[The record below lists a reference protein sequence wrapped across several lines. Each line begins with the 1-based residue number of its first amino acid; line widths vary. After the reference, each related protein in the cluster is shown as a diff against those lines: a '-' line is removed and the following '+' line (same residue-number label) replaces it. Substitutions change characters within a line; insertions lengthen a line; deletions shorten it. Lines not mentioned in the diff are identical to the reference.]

1 MSNTDLR
8 TRTDAREIIEPSG
21 EETEFV
27 FFSGK
32 GGVGKSTVSCAT
44 ATWLADNGYETLLV
58 TTDPAPN
65 LSDIFE
71 QEIGHEVTGIDDVD
85 GLSAIEIDP
94 DVAAE
99 EYRQETIEPMRAL
112 LDDEQIET
120 VEEQLNSPCIE
131 EIAAFDNFVDFMD
144 SPEYDVV
151 VFDTAPTGH
160 TIRLM
165 ELPSDWN
172 AELEK
177 GGSTC
182 IGPASSMEDRK
193 KEYERAIDTLQ
204 DGERTSFAFV
214 GKPEDSSIDEIER
227 SASDLGELGI
237 ESQLLIINGYLPEAV
252 CEDPFFEGK
261 REDEQAVIE
270 RATAEFEADA
280 MATYPLQPGEIAG
293 LDLLADVG
301 GVLYDGAEATVDV
314 EATAGSASAVDAENA
329 ADSAA
334 LDFESMTD
342 PDAVVEQLEPG
353 EETRYLFFT
362 GKGGVGKSTIA
373 STAATKLAEAGHETL
388 VVTTDPAAHLEDIF
402 GEPVGH
408 EPTSVGQANLDA
420 ARIDQE
426 KALEEY
432 RQQVLDHVTEM
443 YENKEDTQIDVDA
456 AIANVE
462 EELES
467 PCAEEM
473 AALEKFVSY
482 FEADGYDVVVF
493 DTAPT
498 GHTLRLLELPSDW
511 KGFMDLGS
519 LTKGAAPAKGDKY
532 DDVIETM
539 KDPDRSTFAFVMY
552 PEYTPMMEAYRAA
565 EDLNDQVGIETSLV
579 VANYLLPAEYGDNAF
594 FENRRAQQ
602 ATYLDAIRDRF
613 DAPLMLAP
621 LRREEPIGLDEL
633 SAFGDEIPGLADLAR
648 KRTPEVTSS

>member
-1 MSNTDLR
+1 MAT
-8 TRTDAREIIEPSG
+8 TQPTTDARGIVEPSG
-21 EETEFV
+21 EDTEFV

-44 ATWLADNGYETLLV
+44 ATWLADNDYDTLLV

-65 LSDIFE
+65 LSDIFG
-71 QEIGHEVTGIDDVD
+71 QEIGHEVTAIDDID
-85 GLSAIEIDP
+85 NLSAIEIDP
-94 DVAAE
+94 DTAAE
-99 EYRQETIEPMRAL
+99 EYRQETIEPMREL
-112 LDDEQIET
+112 LDDEQIQA
-120 VEEQLNSPCIE
+120 VEEQLNSPCVE

-182 IGPASSMEDRK
+182 IGPAASMEERK
-193 KEYERAIDTLQ
+193 QDYERAIDTLQ
-204 DGERTSFAFV
+204 DSEKTSFAFV
-214 GKPEDSSIDEIER
+214 GKPENSSVDEIQR

-237 ESQLLIINGYLPEAV
+237 ESQLLIINGYLPESV

-261 REDEQAVIE
+261 REDEQAVIK
-270 RATAEFEADA
+270 RAREEFDADA

-301 GVLYDGAEATVDV
+301 GVLYDGDEATVDV
-314 EATAGSASAVDAENA
+314 GSATNVDTEGSVDF
-329 ADSAA
+329 DS
-334 LDFESMTD
+334 LTD
-342 PDAVVEQLEPG
+342 PDAVTEKLQPVDG
-353 EETRYLFFT
+353 ETRYLFFT

-373 STAATKLAEAGHETL
+373 ATSATKLAEAGYETL

-408 EPTSVGQANLDA
+408 DPTSVSQANLDA

-426 KALEEY
+426 QALEEY
-432 RQQVLDHVTEM
+432 REQVLDHVTEM
-443 YENKEDTQIDVDA
+443 YAEKEDTEIDVDA

-473 AALEKFVSY
+473 AALEKFVGY
-482 FEADGYDVVVF
+482 FDEDGYDIVVF

-519 LTKGAAPAKGDKY
+519 LTKGAAPAKGDQY
-532 DDVIETM
+532 DTVIETM
-539 KDPDRSTFAFVMY
+539 QNPDKSSFAFVMY
-552 PEYTPMMEAYRAA
+552 PEYTPMMEAHRAA
-565 EDLNDQVGIETSLV
+565 EDLQDQVGIETAFV
-579 VANYLLPAEYGDNAF
+579 VANYLLPEEYGDNAF
-594 FENRRAQQ
+594 FANRRAQQ
-602 ATYLDAIRDRF
+602 QQYLGEIKDRF
-613 DAPLMLAP
+613 ETPLMCAP
-621 LRREEPIGLDEL
+621 LREDEPIGLAEL
-633 SAFGDEIPGLADLAR
+633 SAFGDAVTGLAELTDKQPA
-648 KRTPEVTSS
+648 EVPRQ

>member
-1 MSNTDLR
+1 MSMTLTD
-8 TRTDAREIIEPSG
+8 TRAIVEPTN

-44 ATWLADNGYETLLV
+44 ATWLANNNYETLLV

-65 LSDIFE
+65 LSDIFG
-71 QEIGHEVTGIDDVD
+71 QNIGHEVTAINDIEN
-85 GLSAIEIDP
+85 LSAIEIDP
-94 DVAAE
+94 DTAAE
-99 EYRQETIEPMRAL
+99 EYRQETIEPMRQL
-112 LDDEQIET
+112 LDDEQLET
-120 VEEQLNSPCIE
+120 VEEQLNSPCVE

-144 SPEYDVV
+144 SPEYDIV

-182 IGPASSMEDRK
+182 IGPAASMEERK
-193 KEYERAIDTLQ
+193 HEYERAIDTLQ
-204 DGERTSFAFV
+204 NNNRTSFGFV
-214 GKPEDSSIDEIER
+214 GKPEDSSIDEIKR
-227 SASDLGELGI
+227 SASDLGDLGI
-237 ESQLLIINGYLPEAV
+237 ESQLLIINGYLPESV

-261 REDEQAVIE
+261 YEDEQAVID
-270 RATAEFEADA
+270 RAQTEFDADA

-301 GVLYDGAEATVDV
+301 GVLYDGDEASVDVGTATDAEAETVGEFD
-314 EATAGSASAVDAENA
+314 SMVDAEA
-329 ADSAA
+329 VAD
-334 LDFESMTD
+334 
-342 PDAVVEQLEPG
+342 QLRPG
-353 EETRYLFFT
+353 DETQYLFFT

-373 STAATKLAEAGHETL
+373 STTATKLAEAGYETL
-388 VVTTDPAAHLEDIF
+388 VVTTDPAAHLQDIF
-402 GEPVGH
+402 GEQVTH
-408 EPTSVGQANLDA
+408 EPTSVSQANLDA
-420 ARIDQE
+420 ARIDQQ

-432 RQQVLDHVTEM
+432 RTQVLEHVTEM
-443 YENKEDTQIDVDA
+443 YENKEDTQIDVEA

-482 FEADGYDVVVF
+482 FDEDGYDVVIF

-519 LTKGAAPAKGDKY
+519 LTKGAAPAKGDQY
-532 DDVIETM
+532 DKVIDIM
-539 KDPDRSTFAFVMY
+539 KDPKRSSFAFVMY

-565 EDLNDQVGIETSLV
+565 ADLGDQVGIETSLV
-579 VANYLLPAEYGDNAF
+579 VANYLLPEEYGDNAF
-594 FENRRAQQ
+594 FKNRRAQQ
-602 ATYLDAIRDRF
+602 AKYLTEISDRF
-613 DAPLMLAP
+613 DVPMMLAP
-621 LRREEPIGLDEL
+621 LRQEEPVGLDEL
-633 SAFGDEIPGLADLAR
+633 RAFGEEITGVSDI
-648 KRTPEVTSS
+648 TEETEPEVTAS

>member
-1 MSNTDLR
+1 MAGAATP
-8 TRTDAREIIEPSG
+8 AREVVEPTG

-44 ATWLADNGYETLLV
+44 AAWLADNGYETLLV

-71 QEIGHEVTGIDDVD
+71 QEIGHEVTGIRNVEN
-85 GLSAIEIDP
+85 LSAIEIDP

-99 EYRQETIEPMRAL
+99 EYRRETLEPMREL
-112 LDDEQIET
+112 LDDEQLET
-120 VEEQLNSPCIE
+120 VEEQLNSPCVE

-182 IGPASSMEDRK
+182 IGPAASMGDK
-193 KEYERAIDTLQ
+193 KAAYERAIDTLQ
-204 DGERTSFAFV
+204 DGERTAFAFV

-227 SASDLGELGI
+227 SAADLRELGI
-237 ESQLLIINGYLPEAV
+237 EPQLLVVNGYLPESV
-252 CEDPFFEGK
+252 CDDPFFGGK
-261 REDEQAVIE
+261 REDERAVID
-270 RATAEFEADA
+270 RARSAFSDRAV
-280 MATYPLQPGEIAG
+280 ATYPLQPGEIAG
-293 LDLLADVG
+293 LDLLSDVS
-301 GVLYDGAEATVDV
+301 GVIYDGDEPAVDV
-314 EATAGSASAVDAENA
+314 DDGAAAPSADATPDVDSL
-329 ADSAA
+329 ADA
-334 LDFESMTD
+334 
-342 PDAVVEQLEPG
+342 DAVADQLRPADG
-353 EETRYLFFT
+353 TRYLFFT
-362 GKGGVGKSTIA
+362 GKGGVGKSTVA
-373 STAATKLAEAGHETL
+373 STTATALAEQGYETL

-408 EPTSVGQANLDA
+408 EPTSVGQPGLDA

-426 KALEEY
+426 RALEEY
-432 RQQVLDHVTEM
+432 REQVLDHVTEM
-443 YENKEDTQIDVDA
+443 YEDGDGDVDVDA
-456 AIANVE
+456 AVANVE

-482 FEADGYDVVVF
+482 FDEDGYDVVVF

-519 LTKGAAPAKGDKY
+519 LTRGAAPESADRY

-539 KDPDRSTFAFVMY
+539 QDPARSTFAFVMS

-565 EDLNDQVGIETSLV
+565 EDLRDQVGIETSLV
-579 VANYLLPAEYGDNAF
+579 VANYLLPEEYGDNAF
-594 FENRRAQQ
+594 FESRRAQQ
-602 ATYLDAIRDRF
+602 RRYIDEIADRF
-613 DAPLMLAP
+613 DAPMMLAP
-621 LRREEPIGLDEL
+621 LRGDEPVGLDDLRSFAEAIAGL
-633 SAFGDEIPGLADLAR
+633 ESLDEEA
-648 KRTPEVTSS
+648 PEVTAS

>member
-1 MSNTDLR
+1 MAT
-8 TRTDAREIIEPSG
+8 TQTTTDAREIVEPSG
-21 EETEFV
+21 SETEFV

-44 ATWLADNGYETLLV
+44 ATWLADNDYNTLLV

-65 LSDIFE
+65 LSDIFG
-71 QEIGHEVTGIDDVD
+71 QEIGHEVTGINGVD
-85 GLSAIEIDP
+85 NLSAIEIDP
-94 DVAAE
+94 DQAAE
-99 EYRQETIEPMRAL
+99 DYRQETIEPMRQL
-112 LDDEQIET
+112 LDDEQISA
-120 VEEQLNSPCIE
+120 VEEQLNSPCVE

-182 IGPASSMEDRK
+182 IGPAASMEDK
-193 KEYERAIDTLQ
+193 KKDYERAIDTLQ
-204 DGERTSFAFV
+204 DSEKTSFAFV
-214 GKPEDSSIDEIER
+214 GKPEDSSIDEINR

-237 ESQLLIINGYLPEAV
+237 ESQLLIINGYLPESV
-252 CEDPFFEGK
+252 CEDPFFNGK
-261 REDEQAVIE
+261 RDDEQAVIE
-270 RATAEFEADA
+270 RAEREFDADA

-301 GVLYDGAEATVDV
+301 GVLYDGDDATVDV
-314 EATAGSASAVDAENA
+314 
-329 ADSAA
+329 DSATNA
-334 LDFESMTD
+334 DTEASVDFDSLTD
-342 PDAVVEQLEPG
+342 PAAVTEKLQPVDG
-353 EETRYLFFT
+353 ETRYLFFT

-373 STAATKLAEAGHETL
+373 ATSAAKLAEAGYETL

-408 EPTSVGQANLDA
+408 EPTSVSQANLDA

-426 KALEEY
+426 QALEEY
-432 RQQVLDHVTEM
+432 REQVLTHVTEM
-443 YENKEDTQIDVDA
+443 YEDKEDTQIDVEA

-473 AALEKFVSY
+473 AALEKFVGY
-482 FEADGYDVVVF
+482 FEEDGYDIVVF

-519 LTKGAAPAKGDKY
+519 LTKGAAPAKGDQY
-532 DDVIETM
+532 DTVIETM
-539 KDPDRSTFAFVMY
+539 QNPDKSSFAFVMY

-565 EDLNDQVGIETSLV
+565 EDLKDQVGIETAFV
-579 VANYLLPAEYGDNAF
+579 VANYLLPEAYGDNAF
-594 FENRRAQQ
+594 FATRRAQQ
-602 ATYLDAIRDRF
+602 QQYLGEIKDRF
-613 DAPLMLAP
+613 KTPLMAAP
-621 LRREEPIGLDEL
+621 LRGDEPIGLNEL
-633 SAFGDEIPGLADLAR
+633 SAFGDAVTGLAELTDTQTTEA
-648 KRTPEVTSS
+648 PHQ

>member
-1 MSNTDLR
+1 MSNADTP
-8 TRTDAREIIEPSG
+8 ARDVIEPNSDD
-21 EETEFV
+21 TEFV

-44 ATWLADNGYETLLV
+44 ATWLADNDYETLLV

-71 QEIGHEVTGIDDVD
+71 QDIGHEVTAIDDID
-85 GLSAIEIDP
+85 NLSAIEIDP
-94 DVAAE
+94 DTAAE
-99 EYRQETIEPMRAL
+99 EYRQETIEPMREL
-112 LDDEQIET
+112 LDDEQIQA
-120 VEEQLNSPCIE
+120 VEEQLNSPCVE

-182 IGPASSMEDRK
+182 IGPAASMEDRK
-193 KEYERAIDTLQ
+193 KDYERAIDTLQ
-204 DGERTSFAFV
+204 DGEKTSFAFV
-214 GKPEDSSIDEIER
+214 GKPEQSSIDEIER
-227 SASDLGELGI
+227 SASDLAELGI
-237 ESQLLIINGYLPEAV
+237 ESQMVVVNGYLPETV

-261 REDEQAVIE
+261 RDDEQAVIDRVE
-270 RATAEFEADA
+270 EEFDAEA

-293 LDLLADVG
+293 LDLLSDVG
-301 GVLYDGAEATVDV
+301 GVIYDGKEATVDV
-314 EATAGSASAVDAENA
+314 GSAAEVDTDQEIDF
-329 ADSAA
+329 DS
-334 LDFESMTD
+334 LTD
-342 PDAVVEQLEPG
+342 PDAVAEQLRPG
-353 EETRYLFFT
+353 DDTRYLFFT

-373 STAATKLAEAGHETL
+373 ATSATKLAESGYETL

-408 EPTSVGQANLDA
+408 EPKSVSQENLDA

-432 RQQVLDHVTEM
+432 REQVLTHVREM
-443 YENKEDTQIDVDA
+443 YEDKEDTQIDVEA

-482 FEADGYDVVVF
+482 FEEDGYDVVVF

-519 LTKGAAPAKGDKY
+519 LTKGAAPAKGDQY
-532 DDVIETM
+532 DAVIETM
-539 KDPDRSTFAFVMY
+539 QNPEKSSFAFVMY

-565 EDLNDQVGIETSLV
+565 EDLNDQVGIETSFV
-579 VANYLLPAEYGDNAF
+579 VANYLLPEEYGDNAF
-594 FENRRAQQ
+594 FANRRAQQ
-602 ATYLDAIRDRF
+602 QQYLGEIKDRF
-613 DAPLMLAP
+613 DVPMMLAP
-621 LRREEPIGLDEL
+621 LRQDEPVGLAELQAFGEEITGLSDALDE
-633 SAFGDEIPGLADLAR
+633 R
-648 KRTPEVTSS
+648 KKPVTNS

>member
-1 MSNTDLR
+1 MAT
-8 TRTDAREIIEPSG
+8 TQTPAEEVVEPNS

-44 ATWLADNGYETLLV
+44 ATWLADNDYETLLV

-71 QEIGHEVTGIDDVD
+71 QDIGHEVTKIDDID
-85 GLSAIEIDP
+85 NLSAIEIDP
-94 DVAAE
+94 DTAAE
-99 EYRQETIEPMRAL
+99 EYRQETIEPMRQL
-112 LDDEQIET
+112 LDDDQIET
-120 VEEQLNSPCIE
+120 VEEQLNSPCVE
-131 EIAAFDNFVDFMD
+131 EIAAFDNFVEFMD

-182 IGPASSMEDRK
+182 IGPAASMEDK
-193 KEYERAIDTLQ
+193 KDQYERAIDTLQ
-204 DGERTSFAFV
+204 DEQRTTFAFV
-214 GKPEDSSIDEIER
+214 GKPEDSSLEEIER
-227 SASDLGELGI
+227 SASDLGDLGI
-237 ESQLLIINGYLPEAV
+237 ESQFLVINGYLPESV

-270 RATAEFEADA
+270 RAQTEFDTDA

-293 LDLLADVG
+293 LELLSDVG
-301 GVLYDGAEATVDV
+301 GVIYDGNEANVDV
-314 EATAGSASAVDAENA
+314 GAPTDVESERSVDIDALAGPESV
-329 ADSAA
+329 AD
-334 LDFESMTD
+334 
-342 PDAVVEQLEPG
+342 QLQPEDG
-353 EETRYLFFT
+353 TRYLFFT
-362 GKGGVGKSTIA
+362 GKGGVGKSTVA
-373 STAATKLAEAGHETL
+373 ATSATKLAEAGYETL

-402 GEPVGH
+402 GEAVGH
-408 EPTSVGQANLDA
+408 EPTSVSQPNLDA

-426 KALEEY
+426 KAIEEY
-432 RQQVLDHVTEM
+432 RAQVLDHVHEM
-443 YENKEDTQIDVDA
+443 YEGKEDTELDVEA

-482 FEADGYDVVVF
+482 FQKDGYDIVVF

-519 LTKGAAPAKGDKY
+519 LTKGAAPAKGDQY
-532 DDVIETM
+532 DEVIETM
-539 KDPDRSTFAFVMY
+539 QDPDRSSFAFVMY
-552 PEYTPMMEAYRAA
+552 PEFTPMMEAYRAA
-565 EDLNDQVGIETSLV
+565 EDLKDQVGIETAFV
-579 VANYLLPAEYGDNAF
+579 VANYLLPEEYGDNAF
-594 FENRRAQQ
+594 FANRRAQQ
-602 ATYLDAIRDRF
+602 EKYLGEIKDNF
-613 DAPLMLAP
+613 ETPMMLAP
-621 LRREEPIGLDEL
+621 LRRDEPVGLDEL
-633 SAFGDEIPGLADLAR
+633 RAFGDEITGLSELT
-648 KRTPEVTSS
+648 KKQEVRMS

>member
-1 MSNTDLR
+1 MSTTLTD
-8 TRTDAREIIEPSG
+8 TRAIVEPTNK
-21 EETEFV
+21 ETEFV

-44 ATWLADNGYETLLV
+44 ATWLANNNYETLLV

-65 LSDIFE
+65 LSDIFG
-71 QEIGHEVTGIDDVD
+71 QNIGHEVTAINDIEN
-85 GLSAIEIDP
+85 LSAIEIDP
-94 DVAAE
+94 DTAAE
-99 EYRQETIEPMRAL
+99 EYRQETIEPMRQL
-112 LDDEQIET
+112 LDDEQLET
-120 VEEQLNSPCIE
+120 VEEQLNSPCVE

-144 SPEYDVV
+144 SPEYDIV

-182 IGPASSMEDRK
+182 IGPAASMEERK
-193 KEYERAIDTLQ
+193 HEYERAIDTLQ
-204 DGERTSFAFV
+204 NNNRTSFGFV
-214 GKPEDSSIDEIER
+214 GKPEDSSIDEIKR
-227 SASDLGELGI
+227 SASDLGDLGI
-237 ESQLLIINGYLPEAV
+237 ESQLLIINGYLPESV

-261 REDEQAVIE
+261 YEDEQAVID
-270 RATAEFEADA
+270 RAQTEFDADA

-301 GVLYDGAEATVDV
+301 GVLYDDDEASVDVGTATDAEAETVGEFD
-314 EATAGSASAVDAENA
+314 SMVDAEA
-329 ADSAA
+329 VAD
-334 LDFESMTD
+334 
-342 PDAVVEQLEPG
+342 QLRPG
-353 EETRYLFFT
+353 DETQYLFFT

-373 STAATKLAEAGHETL
+373 STTATKLAEAGYETL
-388 VVTTDPAAHLEDIF
+388 VVTTDPAAHLQDIF
-402 GEPVGH
+402 GEQVTH
-408 EPTSVGQANLDA
+408 EPTSVSQANLDA
-420 ARIDQE
+420 ARIDQQ

-432 RQQVLDHVTEM
+432 RTQVLEHVTEM
-443 YENKEDTQIDVDA
+443 YENKEDTQIDVEA

-482 FEADGYDVVVF
+482 FDEDGYDVVIF

-519 LTKGAAPAKGDKY
+519 LTKGAAPAKGDQY
-532 DDVIETM
+532 DKVIDIM
-539 KDPDRSTFAFVMY
+539 KDPKRSSFAFVMY

-565 EDLNDQVGIETSLV
+565 ADLEDQVGIETSLV
-579 VANYLLPAEYGDNAF
+579 VANYLLPEEYGDNAF
-594 FENRRAQQ
+594 FKNRRTQQ
-602 ATYLDAIRDRF
+602 AKYLTEISDRF
-613 DAPLMLAP
+613 DVPMMLAP
-621 LRREEPIGLDEL
+621 LRQEEPVGLDEL
-633 SAFGDEIPGLADLAR
+633 RAFGEEITGVSDI
-648 KRTPEVTSS
+648 TEETEPEVTAS

>member
-1 MSNTDLR
+1 MATTQTL
-8 TRTDAREIIEPSG
+8 TDARDVVEPSG

-44 ATWLADNGYETLLV
+44 ATWLADNDYETLLV

-65 LSDIFE
+65 LSDIFG
-71 QEIGHEVTGIDDVD
+71 QAIGHEVTTIDDID
-85 GLSAIEIDP
+85 NLSAIEIDP
-94 DVAAE
+94 DEAAE
-99 EYRQETIEPMRAL
+99 EYRQETIEPMREL
-112 LDDEQIET
+112 LDDEQIQA
-120 VEEQLNSPCIE
+120 VEEQLNSPCVE

-144 SPEYDVV
+144 SPAYDVV

-182 IGPASSMEDRK
+182 IGPAASMEERK
-193 KEYERAIDTLQ
+193 EDYERAIETLQ
-204 DGERTSFAFV
+204 DSEQTSFAFV
-214 GKPEDSSIDEIER
+214 GKPEDSSVDEIQR

-237 ESQLLIINGYLPEAV
+237 ESQLLIINGYLPESV

-261 REDEQAVIE
+261 RADEQAVID
-270 RATAEFEADA
+270 RAREEFDADA

-301 GVLYDGAEATVDV
+301 GVLYDDDDATVDV
-314 EATAGSASAVDAENA
+314 GSATNVDTEGSVDAE
-329 ADSAA
+329 S
-334 LDFESMTD
+334 LTD
-342 PDAVVEQLEPG
+342 PDAVTEKLQPVDG
-353 EETRYLFFT
+353 ETRYLFFT

-373 STAATKLAEAGHETL
+373 ATSATKLAEAGYETL

-408 EPTSVGQANLDA
+408 DPTSVSQANLDA
-420 ARIDQE
+420 ARIDQ
-426 KALEEY
+426 KQALEEY
-432 RQQVLDHVTEM
+432 REQVLDHVTEM
-443 YENKEDTQIDVDA
+443 YEDKEDTEIDVDA

-473 AALEKFVSY
+473 AALEKFVAY
-482 FEADGYDVVVF
+482 FEEDGYDIVVF

-519 LTKGAAPAKGDKY
+519 LTKGAAPAKGDQY
-532 DDVIETM
+532 DTVIETM
-539 KDPDRSTFAFVMY
+539 QNPDKSSFAFVMS
-552 PEYTPMMEAYRAA
+552 PEYTPMMEAHRAA
-565 EDLNDQVGIETSLV
+565 EDLHDQVGIETAFV
-579 VANYLLPAEYGDNAF
+579 VTNYLLPEEFGDNAF
-594 FENRRAQQ
+594 FANRRAQQ
-602 ATYLDAIRDRF
+602 QQYLGEISDRF
-613 DAPLMLAP
+613 ETPLMCAP
-621 LRREEPIGLDEL
+621 LRGDEPIGIDEL
-633 SAFGDEIPGLADLAR
+633 SAFGEEITGLAELAD
-648 KRTPEVTSS
+648 KQSPEVPQ

>member
-1 MSNTDLR
+1 MAATQP
-8 TRTDAREIIEPSG
+8 TTDARDIVEPSS
-21 EETEFV
+21 EDTEFV

-44 ATWLADNGYETLLV
+44 ATWLADNDYNTLLV

-65 LSDIFE
+65 LSDIFG
-71 QEIGHEVTGIDDVD
+71 QQIGHEVTDIDGVD
-85 GLSAIEIDP
+85 NLSAIEIDP
-94 DVAAE
+94 DAAAE
-99 EYRQETIEPMRAL
+99 EYRQETIEPMREL
-112 LDDEQIET
+112 LDDEQIQA
-120 VEEQLNSPCIE
+120 VEEQLNSPCVE

-182 IGPASSMEDRK
+182 IGPAASMEDRK
-193 KEYERAIDTLQ
+193 KDYERAIDTLQ
-204 DGERTSFAFV
+204 NSEKTSFAFV
-214 GKPEDSSIDEIER
+214 GKPEDSSVDEIER

-237 ESQLLIINGYLPEAV
+237 ESQLLIINGYLPESV

-270 RATAEFEADA
+270 RVKSEFDADT

-301 GVLYDGAEATVDV
+301 GVLYDGNEATVDV
-314 EATAGSASAVDAENA
+314 GSATNVEKEESVEF
-329 ADSAA
+329 DS
-334 LDFESMTD
+334 LTD
-342 PDAVVEQLEPG
+342 PDTVAEQLEPVDG
-353 EETRYLFFT
+353 ETRYLFFT

-373 STAATKLAEAGHETL
+373 ATSATKLAEAGYETL

-402 GEPVGH
+402 GEPIGH
-408 EPTSVGQANLDA
+408 EPTSVSQENLDA

-432 RQQVLDHVTEM
+432 REQVLDHVTEM
-443 YENKEDTQIDVDA
+443 YENKEDTQIDVEA

-473 AALEKFVSY
+473 AALEKFVGY
-482 FEADGYDVVVF
+482 FDEDGYDIVVF

-519 LTKGAAPAKGDKY
+519 LTKGAAPAKGDQY
-532 DDVIETM
+532 DNVIETM
-539 KDPDRSTFAFVMY
+539 QNPDKSSFAFVMY
-552 PEYTPMMEAYRAA
+552 PEYTPMMEAHRAA
-565 EDLNDQVGIETSLV
+565 EDLKDQVGIETAFV
-579 VANYLLPAEYGDNAF
+579 VANYLLPEEYGDNAF
-594 FENRRAQQ
+594 FANRRAQQ
-602 ATYLDAIRDRF
+602 QQYLEEIKDRF
-613 DAPLMLAP
+613 ETPMMLSP
-621 LRREEPIGLDEL
+621 LRQDEPIGLDEL
-633 SAFGDEIPGLADLAR
+633 SAFGDEVTGLDALDEQV
-648 KRTPEVTSS
+648 TEVPQQ

>member
-1 MSNTDLR
+1 MSNAETP
-8 TRTDAREIIEPSG
+8 ARDVIEPSSDD
-21 EETEFV
+21 TEFV

-44 ATWLADNGYETLLV
+44 ATWLADNDYETLLV

-71 QEIGHEVTGIDDVD
+71 QEIGHEVTAIDDID
-85 GLSAIEIDP
+85 NLSAIEIDP
-94 DVAAE
+94 DQAAE
-99 EYRQETIEPMRAL
+99 EYRQETIEPMREL
-112 LDDEQIET
+112 LDDEQIEA
-120 VEEQLNSPCIE
+120 VEEQLNSPCVE

-182 IGPASSMEDRK
+182 IGPAASMEDRK
-193 KEYERAIDTLQ
+193 KDYERAIDTLQ
-204 DGERTSFAFV
+204 DSEKTSFAFV

-237 ESQLLIINGYLPEAV
+237 ESQLLIVNGYLPESV

-270 RATAEFEADA
+270 RAREEFDADA

-293 LDLLADVG
+293 LDLLSDVG
-301 GVLYDGAEATVDV
+301 GVIYDGEEATVEVGSATNVDTEESVDV
-314 EATAGSASAVDAENA
+314 ESLA
-329 ADSAA
+329 
-334 LDFESMTD
+334 D
-342 PDAVVEQLEPG
+342 PDAVAEKLQPVDG
-353 EETRYLFFT
+353 ETRYLFFT

-373 STAATKLAEAGHETL
+373 ATSATKLAEAGYETL

-408 EPTSVGQANLDA
+408 EPTSVGQDNLHA

-432 RQQVLDHVTEM
+432 REQVLDHVTEM
-443 YENKEDTQIDVDA
+443 YENKEDTEIDVDA

-473 AALEKFVSY
+473 AALEKFVGY
-482 FEADGYDVVVF
+482 FDEDGYDIVVF

-519 LTKGAAPAKGDKY
+519 LTKGAAPAKGDQY
-532 DDVIETM
+532 DEVIETM
-539 KDPDRSTFAFVMY
+539 QDPDRSSFAFVMY

-565 EDLNDQVGIETSLV
+565 EDLHDQVGIETAFV
-579 VANYLLPAEYGDNAF
+579 VANYLLPEEYGDNAF
-594 FENRRAQQ
+594 FANRRAQQ
-602 ATYLDAIRDRF
+602 QQYLTEIKDRF
-613 DAPLMLAP
+613 ETPMMLAP
-621 LRREEPIGLDEL
+621 LRQDEPIGLDEL
-633 SAFGDEIPGLADLAR
+633 QAFGE
-648 KRTPEVTSS
+648 EVTGLSEVLDEQKKPVTQS

>member
-1 MSNTDLR
+1 MAT
-8 TRTDAREIIEPSG
+8 TQTPAEEVVEPNS

-44 ATWLADNGYETLLV
+44 ATWLADNDYETLLV

-71 QEIGHEVTGIDDVD
+71 QDIGHEVTTIDDID
-85 GLSAIEIDP
+85 NLSAIEIDP
-94 DVAAE
+94 DTAAE
-99 EYRQETIEPMRAL
+99 EYRQETIEPMRQL

-120 VEEQLNSPCIE
+120 VEEQLNSPCVE

-182 IGPASSMEDRK
+182 IGPAASMEDK
-193 KEYERAIDTLQ
+193 KAQYERAIDTLQ
-204 DGERTSFAFV
+204 NEQRTTFAFV
-214 GKPEDSSIDEIER
+214 GKPEDSSLEEIER

-237 ESQLLIINGYLPEAV
+237 ESQFLVINGYLPESV

-270 RATAEFEADA
+270 RAQTEFDADA

-293 LDLLADVG
+293 LELLSDVG
-301 GVLYDGAEATVDV
+301 GVIYDGNEPTVDV
-314 EATAGSASAVDAENA
+314 GAATDVDSGHSVDIDTL
-329 ADSAA
+329 ADP
-334 LDFESMTD
+334 ESVAD
-342 PDAVVEQLEPG
+342 QLQPG
-353 EETRYLFFT
+353 DGTRYLFFT
-362 GKGGVGKSTIA
+362 GKGGVGKSSVAAT
-373 STAATKLAEAGHETL
+373 SATKLAEAGYETL

-402 GEPVGH
+402 GEAVGH
-408 EPTSVGQANLDA
+408 EPTSVSQPNLDA

-432 RQQVLDHVTEM
+432 RAQVLDHVHEM
-443 YENKEDTQIDVDA
+443 YEDKEDTELDVEA

-482 FEADGYDVVVF
+482 FQKDGYDIVVF

-519 LTKGAAPAKGDKY
+519 LTKGAAPAKGDQY
-532 DDVIETM
+532 DEVIETM
-539 KDPDRSTFAFVMY
+539 QDPDRSSFAFVMY
-552 PEYTPMMEAYRAA
+552 PEFTPMMEAYRAA
-565 EDLNDQVGIETSLV
+565 EDLKDQVGIETALV
-579 VANYLLPAEYGDNAF
+579 VANYLLPEEYGDNAF
-594 FENRRAQQ
+594 FANRRAQQ
-602 ATYLDAIRDRF
+602 EKYLGEIKDNF
-613 DAPLMLAP
+613 ETPMMLAP
-621 LRREEPIGLDEL
+621 LRRDEPVGLDEL
-633 SAFGDEIPGLADLAR
+633 RAFGDEITGLSELT
-648 KRTPEVTSS
+648 KKQEVRMS

>member
-1 MSNTDLR
+1 MAT
-8 TRTDAREIIEPSG
+8 TQTPAEEVVEPNS

-44 ATWLADNGYETLLV
+44 ATWLADNDYETLLV

-71 QEIGHEVTGIDDVD
+71 QDIGHEVTTIDDID
-85 GLSAIEIDP
+85 NLSAIEIDP
-94 DVAAE
+94 DTAAE
-99 EYRQETIEPMRAL
+99 EYRQETIEPMRQL

-120 VEEQLNSPCIE
+120 VEEQLNSPCVE

-182 IGPASSMEDRK
+182 IGPAASMEDK
-193 KEYERAIDTLQ
+193 KAQYERAIDTLQ
-204 DGERTSFAFV
+204 NEQRTTFAFV
-214 GKPEDSSIDEIER
+214 GKPEDSSLEEIER

-237 ESQLLIINGYLPEAV
+237 ESQFLVINGYLPESV

-270 RATAEFEADA
+270 RAQTEFDADA

-293 LDLLADVG
+293 LELLSDVG
-301 GVLYDGAEATVDV
+301 GVIYDGNEPTVDV
-314 EATAGSASAVDAENA
+314 GAATDVDSGHSVDIDTL
-329 ADSAA
+329 ADP
-334 LDFESMTD
+334 ESVAD
-342 PDAVVEQLEPG
+342 QLQPG
-353 EETRYLFFT
+353 DGTRYLFFT
-362 GKGGVGKSTIA
+362 GKGGVGKSSVAAT
-373 STAATKLAEAGHETL
+373 SATKLAEAGYETL

-402 GEPVGH
+402 GEAVGH
-408 EPTSVGQANLDA
+408 EPTSVSQPNLDA

-432 RQQVLDHVTEM
+432 RAQVLDHVHEM
-443 YENKEDTQIDVDA
+443 YEDKEDTELDVEA

-482 FEADGYDVVVF
+482 FQKDGYDIVVF

-519 LTKGAAPAKGDKY
+519 LTKGAAPAKGDQY
-532 DDVIETM
+532 DEVIETM
-539 KDPDRSTFAFVMY
+539 QDPDRSSFAFVMY
-552 PEYTPMMEAYRAA
+552 PEFTPMMEAYRAA
-565 EDLNDQVGIETSLV
+565 EDLKDQVGIETAFV
-579 VANYLLPAEYGDNAF
+579 VANYLLPEEYGDNAF
-594 FENRRAQQ
+594 FANRRAQQ
-602 ATYLDAIRDRF
+602 EKYLGEIKDNF
-613 DAPLMLAP
+613 ETPMMLAP
-621 LRREEPIGLDEL
+621 LRRDEPVGLDEL
-633 SAFGDEIPGLADLAR
+633 RAFGDEITGLSELT
-648 KRTPEVTSS
+648 KKQEVRMS

>member
-1 MSNTDLR
+1 MAT
-8 TRTDAREIIEPSG
+8 TQPATDAREIVEPSS
-21 EETEFV
+21 EDTEFV

-44 ATWLADNGYETLLV
+44 ATWLADNDYNTLLV

-65 LSDIFE
+65 LSDIFG
-71 QEIGHEVTGIDDVD
+71 QEIGHEVTDIDGIDN
-85 GLSAIEIDP
+85 LSAIEIDP
-94 DVAAE
+94 DAAAD
-99 EYRQETIEPMRAL
+99 EYRQETIEPMREL
-112 LDDEQIET
+112 LDDEQIKA
-120 VEEQLNSPCIE
+120 VEEQLNSPCVE

-182 IGPASSMEDRK
+182 IGPAASMEERK
-193 KEYERAIDTLQ
+193 KDYERAIDTLQ
-204 DGERTSFAFV
+204 DSEKTSFAFV
-214 GKPEDSSIDEIER
+214 GKPEDSSVDEIQR

-237 ESQLLIINGYLPEAV
+237 ESQLLIINGYLPESV
-252 CEDPFFEGK
+252 CEDPFFDGK

-270 RATAEFEADA
+270 RAASEFDVDA
-280 MATYPLQPGEIAG
+280 METYPLQPGEIAG

-301 GVLYDGAEATVDV
+301 GVLYDGDEATVDV
-314 EATAGSASAVDAENA
+314 GSATNVAKAESVDI
-329 ADSAA
+329 
-334 LDFESMTD
+334 ESLVD
-342 PDAVVEQLEPG
+342 PDAVAEKLQPVDG
-353 EETRYLFFT
+353 ETRYLFFT

-373 STAATKLAEAGHETL
+373 ATSATKLAEAGYETL

-402 GEPVGH
+402 GEPVGYD
-408 EPTSVGQANLDA
+408 PTSVSQANLDA

-426 KALEEY
+426 QALEEY
-432 RQQVLDHVTEM
+432 REQVLNHVTEM
-443 YENKEDTQIDVDA
+443 YESKEDTQIDVDA

-473 AALEKFVSY
+473 AALEKFVAY
-482 FEADGYDVVVF
+482 FDEDGYDIVVF

-519 LTKGAAPAKGDKY
+519 LTKGAAPAKGDQY
-532 DDVIETM
+532 DNVIETM
-539 KDPDRSTFAFVMY
+539 QNPDKSSFAFVMY
-552 PEYTPMMEAYRAA
+552 PEYTPMMEAHRAA
-565 EDLNDQVGIETSLV
+565 EDLKDQVGIETAFV
-579 VANYLLPAEYGDNAF
+579 VANYLLPEEYGNNAF
-594 FENRRAQQ
+594 FANRRAQQ
-602 ATYLDAIRDRF
+602 QQYLGEIKDRF
-613 DAPLMLAP
+613 ETPMMLAP
-621 LRREEPIGLDEL
+621 LRQDEPIGLDEL
-633 SAFGDEIPGLADLAR
+633 SAFGDQVTGLDALNEQV
-648 KRTPEVTSS
+648 TEVPQQ

>member
-1 MSNTDLR
+1 M
-8 TRTDAREIIEPSG
+8 RE
-21 EETEFV
+21 
-27 FFSGK
+27 
-32 GGVGKSTVSCAT
+32 
-44 ATWLADNGYETLLV
+44 LL
-58 TTDPAPN
+58 
-65 LSDIFE
+65 
-71 QEIGHEVTGIDDVD
+71 G
-85 GLSAIEIDP
+85 
-94 DVAAE
+94 
-99 EYRQETIEPMRAL
+99 
-112 LDDEQIET
+112 DDEIET
-120 VEEQLNSPCIE
+120 VEEQLNSPCVE

-144 SPEYDVV
+144 SPEYDAV

-182 IGPASSMEDRK
+182 IGPAASMEDRK
-193 KEYERAIDTLQ
+193 REYERAIDTLQ
-204 DGERTSFAFV
+204 DDERTSFAFV
-214 GKPEDSSIDEIER
+214 GKPEDSSIDEVER
-227 SASDLGELGI
+227 SAGDLAELGI
-237 ESQLLIINGYLPEAV
+237 ESQLLILNGYLPESV

-270 RATAEFEADA
+270 RAREEFDADA
-280 MATYPLQPGEIAG
+280 TGTYPLQPGEITG
-293 LDLLADVG
+293 LDLLSDVA

-314 EATAGSASAVDAENA
+314 GSATDIETDQSVDVEAL
-329 ADSAA
+329 ADPASVA
-334 LDFESMTD
+334 DRVTPSD
-342 PDAVVEQLEPG
+342 D
-353 EETRYLFFT
+353 ETRYLFFT

-373 STAATKLAEAGHETL
+373 AASATKLAEAGYETL

-408 EPTSVGQANLDA
+408 DPTSVSQANLDA

-432 RQQVLDHVTEM
+432 RTQVLDHVTEM
-443 YENKEDTQIDVDA
+443 YEDKEDTEIDVEA

-482 FEADGYDVVVF
+482 FQQDGYDVVVF

-519 LTKGAAPAKGDKY
+519 LTKGAAPAKGDQY
-532 DDVIETM
+532 DEVIETM
-539 KDPDRSTFAFVMY
+539 QDPERSSFAFVMY

-565 EDLNDQVGIETSLV
+565 EDLNDQVGIETAFV
-579 VANYLLPAEYGDNAF
+579 VANYLLPEEYGDNAF
-594 FENRRAQQ
+594 FANRRAQQ
-602 ATYLDAIRDRF
+602 EKYLGEIKDRF
-613 DAPLMLAP
+613 ETPLMCAP
-621 LRREEPIGLDEL
+621 LRRDEPIGLEEL
-633 SAFGDEIPGLADLAR
+633 SAFGDEITGLSEIS
-648 KRTPEVTSS
+648 KEEVTIQ

>member
-1 MSNTDLR
+1 MTA
-8 TRTDAREIIEPSG
+8 TQTPAKEVVEPNS
-21 EETEFV
+21 EDTEFV

-44 ATWLADNGYETLLV
+44 ATWLADNDYDTLLV

-65 LSDIFE
+65 LSDIFN
-71 QEIGHEVTGIDDVD
+71 QDIGHEVTAIDDVPN
-85 GLSAIEIDP
+85 LSAIEIDP

-112 LDDEQIET
+112 LGDEEIQT
-120 VEEQLNSPCIE
+120 VEEQLNSPCVE

-182 IGPASSMEDRK
+182 IGPAASMDDK
-193 KEYERAIDTLQ
+193 KADYERAIDTLS
-204 DGERTSFAFV
+204 DESRTSFAFV
-214 GKPEDSSIDEIER
+214 GKPESSSIDEIER
-227 SASDLGELGI
+227 SASDLAELGI
-237 ESQLLIINGYLPEAV
+237 SSQLLVVNGYLPESV

-261 REDEQAVIE
+261 RADEQAVID
-270 RATAEFEADA
+270 RVQSTFDQQAL
-280 MATYPLQPGEIAG
+280 ATYPLQPGEIAG
-293 LDLLADVG
+293 LELLSDVG
-301 GVLYDGAEATVDV
+301 GVLYDGEEATVDV
-314 EATAGSASAVDAENA
+314 DAATRRATNEDTVDF
-329 ADSAA
+329 DS
-334 LDFESMTD
+334 FTD
-342 PDAVVEQLEPG
+342 GDAVAEELVPV

-373 STAATKLAEAGHETL
+373 STTAVSLAEAGYETL
-388 VVTTDPAAHLEDIF
+388 VVTTDPAAHLADIF
-402 GEPVGH
+402 EQPVGH

-426 KALEEY
+426 RALEEY
-432 RQQVLDHVTEM
+432 RTQVLDHVREM
-443 YENKEDTQIDVDA
+443 YAEKDDTQIDVEA
-456 AIANVE
+456 AVANVE

-482 FEADGYDVVVF
+482 FEEDGYDIVVF

-519 LTKGAAPAKGDKY
+519 LTKGAAPANGGKY
-532 DDVIETM
+532 DEVIETM
-539 KDPDRSTFAFVMY
+539 QDPSRSSFAFVMY
-552 PEYTPMMEAYRAA
+552 PEFTPMMEAYRAA
-565 EDLNDQVGIETSLV
+565 MDLQDQVGIETSLV
-579 VANYLLPAEYGDNAF
+579 VANYLLPEDYGDNAF

-602 ATYLDAIRDRF
+602 AEYLEEISERF
-613 DAPLMLAP
+613 DVPMMLAP
-621 LRREEPIGLDEL
+621 LRQEEPVGLDDLCEFGADVTGLDGVGEDDREE
-633 SAFGDEIPGLADLAR
+633 
-648 KRTPEVTSS
+648 VTVS

>member
-1 MSNTDLR
+1 MAT
-8 TRTDAREIIEPSG
+8 TQTTTDARDIVEPSS
-21 EETEFV
+21 EDTEFV

-44 ATWLADNGYETLLV
+44 ATWLANNDYNTLLV

-65 LSDIFE
+65 LSDIFG
-71 QEIGHEVTGIDDVD
+71 QEIGHDVTEIEDIDN
-85 GLSAIEIDP
+85 LSAIEIDP
-94 DVAAE
+94 DQAAE
-99 EYRQETIEPMRAL
+99 DYRQETIEPMREL
-112 LDDEQIET
+112 LDDEQISA
-120 VEEQLNSPCIE
+120 VEEQLNSPCVE
-131 EIAAFDNFVDFMD
+131 EIAAFDNFVDFME

-182 IGPASSMEDRK
+182 IGPAASMEERK
-193 KEYERAIDTLQ
+193 KDYERAIDTLQ
-204 DGERTSFAFV
+204 DSQKTSFAFV
-214 GKPEDSSIDEIER
+214 GKPEDSSVDEIQR
-227 SASDLGELGI
+227 SASDLCELGI
-237 ESQLLIINGYLPEAV
+237 ESQLLIINGYLPDSV
-252 CEDPFFEGK
+252 CEDPFFNGK

-270 RATAEFEADA
+270 RAKSEFDADA

-301 GVLYDGAEATVDV
+301 GVLYDGDDATVDV
-314 EATAGSASAVDAENA
+314 GSTTNVDTDESVDF
-329 ADSAA
+329 DS
-334 LDFESMTD
+334 LTN
-342 PDAVVEQLEPG
+342 PDAVSEKLQPVDG
-353 EETRYLFFT
+353 ETRYLFFT

-373 STAATKLAEAGHETL
+373 ATSATKLAEAGYETL

-408 EPTSVGQANLDA
+408 EPTSVSQANLDA

-426 KALEEY
+426 KALDEY

-443 YENKEDTQIDVDA
+443 YEDKEDTQIDVDA

-473 AALEKFVSY
+473 AALEKFVAY
-482 FEADGYDVVVF
+482 FEEDGYDIVVF

-519 LTKGAAPAKGDKY
+519 LTKGAAPAKGDQY
-532 DDVIETM
+532 DNVIETM
-539 KDPDRSTFAFVMY
+539 QNPNKSSFAFVMY
-552 PEYTPMMEAYRAA
+552 PEYTPMMEAHRAA
-565 EDLNDQVGIETSLV
+565 EDLQDQVGIETAFV
-579 VANYLLPAEYGDNAF
+579 VANYLLPEEYGDNAF
-594 FENRRAQQ
+594 FANRRAQQ
-602 ATYLDAIRDRF
+602 QQYLSEIKDRF
-613 DAPLMLAP
+613 ETPMMLAP
-621 LRREEPIGLDEL
+621 LRQDEPIGLDEL
-633 SAFGDEIPGLADLAR
+633 SAFGDAVTGLDDLNEQV
-648 KRTPEVTSS
+648 TEVPQQ

>member
-1 MSNTDLR
+1 MNT
-8 TRTDAREIIEPSG
+8 TPTDARAVVEPTS

-44 ATWLADNGYETLLV
+44 ATWLADNDYETLLV

-65 LSDIFE
+65 LSDIFG
-71 QEIGHEVTGIDDVD
+71 QEIGHEVTAIDDIEN
-85 GLSAIEIDP
+85 LSAIEIDP
-94 DVAAE
+94 DTAAE
-99 EYRQETIEPMRAL
+99 EYRQETIEPMRQL
-112 LDDEQIET
+112 LDDEQLET
-120 VEEQLNSPCIE
+120 VEEQLNSPCVE

-144 SPEYDVV
+144 SPEYDIV

-182 IGPASSMEDRK
+182 IGPAASMEERK
-193 KEYERAIDTLQ
+193 QDYERAIDTLQ
-204 DGERTSFAFV
+204 DDEKTSFAFV
-214 GKPEDSSIDEIER
+214 GKPEDSSVDEIER

-237 ESQLLIINGYLPEAV
+237 ESQLLIINGYLPESV

-270 RATAEFEADA
+270 RARTEFGADA

-301 GVLYDGAEATVDV
+301 GVLYDGDEATVDV
-314 EATAGSASAVDAENA
+314 GTATDVDAETTV
-329 ADSAA
+329 
-334 LDFESMTD
+334 DFESMADTE
-342 PDAVVEQLEPG
+342 AVAEQLQPG
-353 EETRYLFFT
+353 DETRYLFFT

-402 GEPVGH
+402 GERVGH

-432 RQQVLDHVTEM
+432 RTQVLDHVTEM
-443 YENKEDTQIDVDA
+443 YEDKEDTQIDVDA

-482 FEADGYDVVVF
+482 FDEDGYDTVVF

-519 LTKGAAPAKGDKY
+519 LTKGAAPAKGDQY
-532 DDVIETM
+532 DEVIETM
-539 KDPDRSTFAFVMY
+539 KDPDQSTFAFVMY

-565 EDLNDQVGIETSLV
+565 ADLKDQVGIETSLV
-579 VANYLLPAEYGDNAF
+579 VANYLLPEKYGDNAF

-602 ATYLDAIRDRF
+602 AEYLGEISDRF
-613 DAPLMLAP
+613 DVPMMLAP
-621 LRREEPIGLDEL
+621 LRQDEPVGLDAL
-633 SAFGDEIPGLADLAR
+633 RAFGEEITGLDDIT
-648 KRTPEVTSS
+648 KDTEPEVTAS

>member
-1 MSNTDLR
+1 MAPTQP
-8 TRTDAREIIEPSG
+8 TTDAREIVEPSG
-21 EETEFV
+21 SETEFV

-44 ATWLADNGYETLLV
+44 ATWLADNDYNTLLV

-65 LSDIFE
+65 LSDIFG
-71 QEIGHEVTGIDDVD
+71 QQIGHEVTDIDGVD
-85 GLSAIEIDP
+85 NLSAIEIDP
-94 DVAAE
+94 DQAAE
-99 EYRQETIEPMRAL
+99 DYRQETIEPMREL
-112 LDDEQIET
+112 LDDEQISA
-120 VEEQLNSPCIE
+120 VEEQLNSPCVE
-131 EIAAFDNFVDFMD
+131 EIAAFDNFVDFME

-182 IGPASSMEDRK
+182 IGPAASMEDK
-193 KEYERAIDTLQ
+193 KADYERAIDTLQ
-204 DGERTSFAFV
+204 DSEKTSFAFV
-214 GKPEDSSIDEIER
+214 GKPEDSSIDEINR

-237 ESQLLIINGYLPEAV
+237 ESQLLIINGYLPESV
-252 CEDPFFEGK
+252 CEDPFFNGK
-261 REDEQAVIE
+261 RDDEQAVIE
-270 RATAEFEADA
+270 RAEREFDADA

-301 GVLYDGAEATVDV
+301 GVLYDSEEATVDV
-314 EATAGSASAVDAENA
+314 GSATNVDTEESVDF
-329 ADSAA
+329 DS
-334 LDFESMTD
+334 LTD
-342 PDAVVEQLEPG
+342 PEAVAEKLQPVDG
-353 EETRYLFFT
+353 ETRYLFFT

-373 STAATKLAEAGHETL
+373 ATSATKLAEAGYETL

-408 EPTSVGQANLDA
+408 EPTSVSQANLDA
-420 ARIDQE
+420 ARINQE

-432 RQQVLDHVTEM
+432 REQVLDHVTEM
-443 YENKEDTQIDVDA
+443 YEDRDTEIDVEA

-473 AALEKFVSY
+473 AALEKFVGY
-482 FEADGYDVVVF
+482 FEEDGYDIVVF

-519 LTKGAAPAKGDKY
+519 LTKGAAPAKGDQY
-532 DDVIETM
+532 DNVIETM
-539 KDPDRSTFAFVMY
+539 QNPDKSSFAFVMY
-552 PEYTPMMEAYRAA
+552 PEYTPMMEAHRAA
-565 EDLNDQVGIETSLV
+565 EDLNDQVGIETAFV
-579 VANYLLPAEYGDNAF
+579 VANYLLPEEYGDNIF
-594 FENRRAQQ
+594 FANRRAQQ
-602 ATYLDAIRDRF
+602 QQYLGEIKDRF
-613 DAPLMLAP
+613 ETPMMLAP
-621 LRREEPIGLDEL
+621 LRQDEPIGLNEL
-633 SAFGDEIPGLADLAR
+633 SAFGDVVTGLDTLNEQV
-648 KRTPEVTSS
+648 TEVPQQ

>member
-1 MSNTDLR
+1 MSQTHQQTSAR
-8 TRTDAREIIEPSG
+8 DAIEPSG

-65 LSDIFE
+65 LSDIFG
-71 QEIGHEVTGIDDVD
+71 QEIGHEITGIDDVAN
-85 GLSAIEIDP
+85 LSAIEIDP

-99 EYRQETIEPMRAL
+99 EYRQETIEPMRQL
-112 LDDEQIET
+112 LDDEELQT
-120 VEEQLNSPCIE
+120 VEEQLDSPCVD
-131 EIAAFDNFVDFMD
+131 EIAAFDNFVDFME
-144 SPEYDVV
+144 SPAYDVV

-165 ELPSDWN
+165 ELPTDWN

-182 IGPASSMEDRK
+182 IGPAASMENRK
-193 KEYERAIDTLQ
+193 QEYERAIDTLQ
-204 DGERTSFAFV
+204 DGERTTFGFV
-214 GKPEDSSIDEIER
+214 GKPEDSSIDEIKR
-227 SASDLGELGI
+227 SAADLGELGI
-237 ESQLLIINGYLPEAV
+237 DSELLILNGYLPESV
-252 CEDPFFEGK
+252 CDDPFFEGK
-261 REDEQAVIE
+261 REDEQAVID
-270 RATAEFEADA
+270 RASTEFDADA
-280 MATYPLQPGEIAG
+280 TATYPLQPGEIAG
-293 LDLLADVG
+293 LELLDDVG
-301 GVLYDGAEATVDV
+301 GVLYDGEEATV
-314 EATAGSASAVDAENA
+314 A
-329 ADSAA
+329 ADATGAA
-334 LDFESMTD
+334 VVDRDKGDASGGAGFDATD
-342 PDAVVEQLEPG
+342 TDAVVEQLTPG
-353 EETRYLFFT
+353 DETQYLFFT

-373 STAATKLAEAGHETL
+373 ATAATKLAEAGHETL

-408 EPTSVGQANLDA
+408 EPTSVSQAHLDA
-420 ARIDQE
+420 ARIDQA
-426 KALEEY
+426 KALTEY
-432 RQQVLDHVTEM
+432 REQVLDHVTEM
-443 YENKEDTQIDVDA
+443 YEEKDDTAVDVET

-482 FEADGYDVVVF
+482 FDEDGYEAVVF

-519 LTKGAAPAKGDKY
+519 LTKGAAPAKGDQY
-532 DDVIETM
+532 DEVIETM
-539 KDPDRSTFAFVMY
+539 KGPQSTFAFVMS

-565 EDLNDQVGIETSLV
+565 ADLEAQVGIETSLV
-579 VANYLLPAEYGDNAF
+579 VANYLLPEEYGNNDF
-594 FENRRAQQ
+594 FASRRAQQ
-602 ATYLDAIRDRF
+602 ATYLDEIRDRF
-613 DAPLMLAP
+613 DAPVSLAP
-621 LRREEPIGLDEL
+621 LRRDEPIGLDEL
-633 SAFGDEIPGLADLAR
+633 RAFGDEITGLAALGEAN
-648 KRTPEVTSS
+648 EVTVS

>member
-1 MSNTDLR
+1 MTA
-8 TRTDAREIIEPSG
+8 TRTPAKEIVEPTS
-21 EETEFV
+21 EDTEFV

-44 ATWLADNGYETLLV
+44 ATWLADNDYETLLV
-58 TTDPAPN
+58 TTDPTPN

-71 QEIGHEVTGIDDVD
+71 QEIGHEVTEIDDID
-85 GLSAIEIDP
+85 NLSAIEIDP
-94 DVAAE
+94 DTAAE
-99 EYRQETIEPMRAL
+99 EYRQETIEPMRKL
-112 LDDEQIET
+112 LDDDQIET
-120 VEEQLNSPCIE
+120 VEEQLNSPCVE

-182 IGPASSMEDRK
+182 IGPAASMEDK
-193 KEYERAIDTLQ
+193 KAQYERAIDTLQ
-204 DGERTSFAFV
+204 YEERTTFAFV
-214 GKPEDSSIDEIER
+214 GKPEDSSLEEIER

-237 ESQLLIINGYLPEAV
+237 ESQFLVINGYLPESV

-261 REDEQAVIE
+261 REDEQVVIE
-270 RATAEFEADA
+270 RAQTEFDADA

-293 LDLLADVG
+293 LELLSDVG
-301 GVLYDGAEATVDV
+301 GVIYDGNEATVDV
-314 EATAGSASAVDAENA
+314 GAATDVDSDQSVDINA
-329 ADSAA
+329 LADP
-334 LDFESMTD
+334 ESV
-342 PDAVVEQLEPG
+342 AEQLQPDDG
-353 EETRYLFFT
+353 TRYLFFT
-362 GKGGVGKSTIA
+362 GKGGVGKSTVA
-373 STAATKLAEAGHETL
+373 ATSATKLAEAGYETL

-402 GEPVGH
+402 GETVGH
-408 EPTSVGQANLDA
+408 EPTSVSQPNLDA

-432 RQQVLDHVTEM
+432 RAQVLDHVREM
-443 YENKEDTQIDVDA
+443 YEDKEDTELDVEG

-482 FEADGYDVVVF
+482 FQKDGYDIVVF

-519 LTKGAAPAKGDKY
+519 LTKGAAPAKGDQY
-532 DDVIETM
+532 DEVIETM
-539 KDPDRSTFAFVMY
+539 QDPAKSSFAFVMY
-552 PEYTPMMEAYRAA
+552 PEFTPMMEAHRAA
-565 EDLNDQVGIETSLV
+565 KDLEDQVGIETAFV
-579 VANYLLPAEYGDNAF
+579 VANYLLPEEYGGNAF
-594 FENRRAQQ
+594 FANRRAQQ
-602 ATYLDAIRDRF
+602 EKYLGQIKDRF
-613 DAPLMLAP
+613 ETPMMLAP
-621 LRREEPIGLDEL
+621 LRRDEPVGLDEL
-633 SAFGDEIPGLADLAR
+633 RAFGDEIAGLSELTKKQEA
-648 KRTPEVTSS
+648 KMS

>member
-1 MSNTDLR
+1 MS
-8 TRTDAREIIEPSG
+8 TDATPRELVEPGSDDA
-21 EETEFV
+21 EFV

-44 ATWLADNGYETLLV
+44 ATWLADNDYETLLV

-65 LSDIFE
+65 LSDIFS
-71 QEIGHEVTGIDDVD
+71 QQIGHEVTEIEGIEN
-85 GLSAIEIDP
+85 LSAIEIDP
-94 DVAAE
+94 DTAAK
-99 EYRQETIEPMRAL
+99 EYRQETIEPMRQL
-112 LDDEQIET
+112 LDDEEIET
-120 VEEQLNSPCIE
+120 VEEQLNSPCVD

-182 IGPASSMEDRK
+182 IGPAASMEDK
-193 KEYERAIDTLQ
+193 KVQYERAIDTLQ
-204 DGERTSFAFV
+204 DTERTTFAFV
-214 GKPEDSSIDEIER
+214 GKPEDSSLDEIER
-227 SASDLGELGI
+227 SAADLGDLGI
-237 ESQLLIINGYLPEAV
+237 ESQLLIINGYLPESV

-261 REDEQAVIE
+261 REDERAAIE
-270 RATAEFEADA
+270 RAEAEFNADA

-293 LDLLADVG
+293 LDLLSDVA
-301 GVLYDGAEATVDV
+301 GVIYDSEVPTVDV
-314 EATAGSASAVDAENA
+314 GSATDVETDQSLDIDALADPESIADRVTPVD
-329 ADSAA
+329 
-334 LDFESMTD
+334 
-342 PDAVVEQLEPG
+342 
-353 EETRYLFFT
+353 ETRYLFFT

-373 STAATKLAEAGHETL
+373 AASATKLAEAGYETL
-388 VVTTDPAAHLEDIF
+388 VVTTDPAAHLKDIF

-408 EPTSVGQANLDA
+408 EPTSVSQANLDA

-432 RQQVLDHVTEM
+432 REQVLDHVTEM
-443 YENKEDTQIDVDA
+443 YDDKEDTEIDVEA
-456 AIANVE
+456 ALANVE

-482 FEADGYDVVVF
+482 FDEDGYDVVVF

-519 LTKGAAPAKGDKY
+519 LTKGAAPAKGDQY
-532 DDVIETM
+532 DEVIETM
-539 KDPDRSTFAFVMY
+539 QDPERSSFAFVMY

-565 EDLNDQVGIETSLV
+565 KDLEDQVGIETAFV
-579 VANYLLPAEYGDNAF
+579 VANYLLPEEYGDNAF
-594 FENRRAQQ
+594 FANRRAQQ
-602 ATYLDAIRDRF
+602 EKYLCEIKDRF
-613 DAPLMLAP
+613 ETPMMLAP
-621 LRREEPIGLDEL
+621 LRQDEPIGLEELRAFGEEITGL
-633 SAFGDEIPGLADLAR
+633 SAVPE
-648 KRTPEVTSS
+648 KQTEVTLS

>member
-1 MSNTDLR
+1 MAATQP
-8 TRTDAREIIEPSG
+8 TTDARDIVEPSS
-21 EETEFV
+21 EDTEFV

-44 ATWLADNGYETLLV
+44 ATWLADNDYNTLLV

-65 LSDIFE
+65 LSDIFG
-71 QEIGHEVTGIDDVD
+71 QQIGHQVTDIDGVD
-85 GLSAIEIDP
+85 NLSAIEIDP
-94 DVAAE
+94 DTAAE
-99 EYRQETIEPMRAL
+99 EYRQETIEPMREL
-112 LDDEQIET
+112 LDDEQIAA
-120 VEEQLNSPCIE
+120 VEEQLNSPCVE

-182 IGPASSMEDRK
+182 IGPAASMEDRK
-193 KEYERAIDTLQ
+193 QEYERAIDTLQ
-204 DGERTSFAFV
+204 DSEQTSFAFV
-214 GKPEDSSIDEIER
+214 GKPEDSSVDEIQR
-227 SASDLGELGI
+227 SASDLAELGI
-237 ESQLLIINGYLPEAV
+237 ESQLLIINGYLPESV
-252 CEDPFFEGK
+252 CEDPFFNGK
-261 REDEQAVIE
+261 REDEQEVIE
-270 RATAEFEADA
+270 RAKSEFDADA

-301 GVLYDGAEATVDV
+301 GVLYDGDEATVDV
-314 EATAGSASAVDAENA
+314 GSATNVDTE
-329 ADSAA
+329 DSI
-334 LDFESMTD
+334 DFDSLTD
-342 PDAVVEQLEPG
+342 PDAVAKNLEPVDG
-353 EETRYLFFT
+353 ETRYLFFT

-373 STAATKLAEAGHETL
+373 ATSATKLAEAGYETL

-408 EPTSVGQANLDA
+408 EPTSVSQANLDA

-426 KALEEY
+426 QALEEY
-432 RQQVLDHVTEM
+432 REQVLDHVTEM

-482 FEADGYDVVVF
+482 FEEDGYDIVVF

-519 LTKGAAPAKGDKY
+519 LTKGAAPAKGDQY
-532 DDVIETM
+532 DTVIETM
-539 KDPDRSTFAFVMY
+539 QNPDKSSFAFVMY
-552 PEYTPMMEAYRAA
+552 PEYTPMMEAHRAA
-565 EDLNDQVGIETSLV
+565 EDLNDQVGIETAFV
-579 VANYLLPAEYGDNAF
+579 VANYLLPEEYGDNAF
-594 FENRRAQQ
+594 FANRRAQQ
-602 ATYLDAIRDRF
+602 QQYLDEIKDRF
-613 DAPLMLAP
+613 ETPLMAAP
-621 LRREEPIGLDEL
+621 LREDEPIGLDEL
-633 SAFGDEIPGLADLAR
+633 SAFGDTVTGLDALDEQV
-648 KRTPEVTSS
+648 TEVPQQ

>member
-1 MSNTDLR
+1 MAET
-8 TRTDAREIIEPSG
+8 TTAAREIVEPNS
-21 EETEFV
+21 EDTEFV

-44 ATWLADNGYETLLV
+44 ATWLADNDYETLLV

-65 LSDIFE
+65 LSDIFG
-71 QEIGHEVTGIDDVD
+71 QEIGHEVTTIDDIEN
-85 GLSAIEIDP
+85 LSAIEIDP
-94 DVAAE
+94 DQAAE
-99 EYRQETIEPMRAL
+99 EYRQETIEPMREL
-112 LDDEQIET
+112 LDDEQVT
-120 VEEQLNSPCIE
+120 AVEEQLNSPCVE
-131 EIAAFDNFVDFMD
+131 EIAAFDNFVDFME

-182 IGPASSMEDRK
+182 IGPAASMEDK
-193 KEYERAIDTLQ
+193 KKDYERAIDTLQ
-204 DGERTSFAFV
+204 DGEKTSFAFV
-214 GKPEDSSIDEIER
+214 GKPEDSSLDEIQR

-237 ESQLLIINGYLPEAV
+237 ESQLLIINGYLPESV

-270 RATAEFEADA
+270 RASTEFDADA
-280 MATYPLQPGEIAG
+280 TANYPLQPGEIAG

-301 GVLYDGAEATVDV
+301 GVLYDGNEATVDV
-314 EATAGSASAVDAENA
+314 GSATSIDTEASVDF
-329 ADSAA
+329 DA
-334 LDFESMTD
+334 LTD
-342 PDAVVEQLEPG
+342 PDAVAENLEPVDG
-353 EETRYLFFT
+353 ETRYLFFT

-373 STAATKLAEAGHETL
+373 ATSATKLAEAGYETL

-408 EPTSVGQANLDA
+408 EPTSVSQANLDA

-432 RQQVLDHVTEM
+432 REQVLDHVTEM
-443 YENKEDTQIDVDA
+443 YADKDDTQIDVDA

-473 AALEKFVSY
+473 AALEKFVGY
-482 FEADGYDVVVF
+482 FEEDGYDIVVF

-519 LTKGAAPAKGDKY
+519 LTKGAAPAKGGKY
-532 DDVIETM
+532 DMVIETM
-539 KDPDRSTFAFVMY
+539 QNPEKSSFAFVMY
-552 PEYTPMMEAYRAA
+552 PEYTPMMEAHRAA
-565 EDLNDQVGIETSLV
+565 EDLKDQVGIETAFV
-579 VANYLLPAEYGDNAF
+579 VANYLLPEEYGDNAF
-594 FENRRAQQ
+594 FANRRAQQ
-602 ATYLDAIRDRF
+602 QQYLGEIKDRF
-613 DAPLMLAP
+613 ETPMMLAP
-621 LRREEPIGLDEL
+621 LRQDEPIGLDEL
-633 SAFGDEIPGLADLAR
+633 SAFGEEITGLSEIA
-648 KRTPEVTSS
+648 KREEVTIQ

>member
-1 MSNTDLR
+1 MAT
-8 TRTDAREIIEPSG
+8 TQPATDAREIVEPSS
-21 EETEFV
+21 EDTEFV

-44 ATWLADNGYETLLV
+44 ATWLADNDYNTLLV

-65 LSDIFE
+65 LSDIFG
-71 QEIGHEVTGIDDVD
+71 QEIGHEVTDIDGIDN
-85 GLSAIEIDP
+85 LSAIEIDP
-94 DVAAE
+94 DAAAD
-99 EYRQETIEPMRAL
+99 EYRQETIEPMREL
-112 LDDEQIET
+112 LDDEQIKA
-120 VEEQLNSPCIE
+120 VEEQLNSPCVE

-182 IGPASSMEDRK
+182 IGPAASMEERK
-193 KEYERAIDTLQ
+193 KDYERAIDTLQ
-204 DGERTSFAFV
+204 DSEKTSFAFV
-214 GKPEDSSIDEIER
+214 GKPEDSSVDEIQR

-237 ESQLLIINGYLPEAV
+237 ESQLLIINGYLPESV
-252 CEDPFFEGK
+252 CEDPFFDGK

-270 RATAEFEADA
+270 RAASEFDVDA
-280 MATYPLQPGEIAG
+280 METYPLQPGEIAG

-301 GVLYDGAEATVDV
+301 GVLYDGDEATVDV
-314 EATAGSASAVDAENA
+314 GSATNVAKAESVDI
-329 ADSAA
+329 
-334 LDFESMTD
+334 ESLVD
-342 PDAVVEQLEPG
+342 PDAVAEKLQPVDG
-353 EETRYLFFT
+353 ETRYLFFT

-373 STAATKLAEAGHETL
+373 ATSATKLAEAGYETL

-402 GEPVGH
+402 GEPVGYD
-408 EPTSVGQANLDA
+408 PTSVSQANLDA

-426 KALEEY
+426 QALEEY
-432 RQQVLDHVTEM
+432 REQVLNHVTEM
-443 YENKEDTQIDVDA
+443 YESKEDTQIDVDA

-473 AALEKFVSY
+473 AALEKFVAY
-482 FEADGYDVVVF
+482 FDKDGYDIVVF

-519 LTKGAAPAKGDKY
+519 LTKGAAPAKGDQY
-532 DDVIETM
+532 DNVIETM
-539 KDPDRSTFAFVMY
+539 QNPDKSSFAFVMY
-552 PEYTPMMEAYRAA
+552 PEYTPMMEAHRAA
-565 EDLNDQVGIETSLV
+565 EDLKDQVGIETAFV
-579 VANYLLPAEYGDNAF
+579 VANYLLPEEYGNNAF
-594 FENRRAQQ
+594 FANRRAQQ
-602 ATYLDAIRDRF
+602 QQYLGEIKDRF
-613 DAPLMLAP
+613 ETPMMLAP
-621 LRREEPIGLDEL
+621 LRQDEPIGLDEL
-633 SAFGDEIPGLADLAR
+633 SAFGDQVTGLDALNEQV
-648 KRTPEVTSS
+648 TEVPQQ

>member
-1 MSNTDLR
+1 MAT
-8 TRTDAREIIEPSG
+8 TQPTTDAREIIEPSG
-21 EETEFV
+21 DETEFV

-44 ATWLADNGYETLLV
+44 ATWLADNDYETLLV

-65 LSDIFE
+65 LSDIFG
-71 QEIGHEVTGIDDVD
+71 QAISHEVTEIDNIEN
-85 GLSAIEIDP
+85 LSAIEIDP
-94 DVAAE
+94 DQAAE
-99 EYRQETIEPMRAL
+99 DYRQETIEPMREL
-112 LDDEQIET
+112 LDDEQISA
-120 VEEQLNSPCIE
+120 VEEQLNSPCVE
-131 EIAAFDNFVDFMD
+131 EIAAFDNFVDFMQ

-182 IGPASSMEDRK
+182 IGPAASMEDK
-193 KEYERAIDTLQ
+193 KKDYERAIDTLQ
-204 DGERTSFAFV
+204 DGEKTSFAFV
-214 GKPEDSSIDEIER
+214 GKPEDSSIDEINR

-237 ESQLLIINGYLPEAV
+237 ESQLLIINGYLPESV

-261 REDEQAVIE
+261 RDDEQAVIE
-270 RATAEFEADA
+270 RAESEFDADA

-301 GVLYDGAEATVDV
+301 GVLYDGDEATVDV
-314 EATAGSASAVDAENA
+314 GSATNVNTDESVDV
-329 ADSAA
+329 
-334 LDFESMTD
+334 ESLAD
-342 PDAVVEQLEPG
+342 PDAIAENLQPVDG
-353 EETRYLFFT
+353 ETRYLFFT

-373 STAATKLAEAGHETL
+373 ATSAAKLAESGYDTL

-420 ARIDQE
+420 ARIDQQ

-432 RQQVLDHVTEM
+432 REQVLDHVTEM
-443 YENKEDTQIDVDA
+443 YENKEDTQIDVEA

-473 AALEKFVSY
+473 AALEKFVGY
-482 FEADGYDVVVF
+482 FEEDGYDIVVF

-519 LTKGAAPAKGDKY
+519 LTKGAAPAKGGKY
-532 DDVIETM
+532 DMVIETM
-539 KDPDRSTFAFVMY
+539 QNPDKSSFAFVMY
-552 PEYTPMMEAYRAA
+552 PEYTPMMEAHRAA
-565 EDLNDQVGIETSLV
+565 EDLKDQVDIETAFV
-579 VANYLLPAEYGDNAF
+579 VANYLLPEEYGDNAF
-594 FENRRAQQ
+594 FANRRAQQ
-602 ATYLDAIRDRF
+602 QQYLGEIKDRF
-613 DAPLMLAP
+613 ETPLMAAP
-621 LRREEPIGLDEL
+621 LRADEPIGLDEL
-633 SAFGDEIPGLADLAR
+633 SAFGDAVTGLAELTT
-648 KRTPEVTSS
+648 KQTQEVPQQ

>member
-1 MSNTDLR
+1 MAR
-8 TRTDAREIIEPSG
+8 TAQQPEASETTAREVVEPSG
-21 EETEFV
+21 DDTEFV

-44 ATWLADNGYETLLV
+44 ATWLADNDYETLLV

-65 LSDIFE
+65 LSDIFG
-71 QEIGHEVTGIDDVD
+71 QSIGHEVTAIDGVEN
-85 GLSAIEIDP
+85 LSAIEIDP
-94 DVAAE
+94 DTAAE
-99 EYRQETIEPMRAL
+99 EYRQETIEPMREL
-112 LDDEQIET
+112 LGEEEIRT
-120 VEEQLNSPCIE
+120 VEEQLNSPCVE

-144 SPEYDVV
+144 SPEYDAV

-182 IGPASSMEDRK
+182 IGPAASMEDK
-193 KEYERAIDTLQ
+193 KAQYERAIDTLQ

-227 SASDLGELGI
+227 SASDLADLGI
-237 ESQLLIINGYLPEAV
+237 DSQLLILNGYLPESV

-261 REDEQAVIE
+261 RADEQAVIE
-270 RATAEFEADA
+270 RAREEFDADA
-280 MATYPLQPGEIAG
+280 TATYPLQPGEIAG

-301 GVLYDGAEATVDV
+301 GVLYDGADATVDV
-314 EATAGSASAVDAENA
+314 GTA
-329 ADSAA
+329 ADEDGAGAA
-334 LDFESMTD
+334 SDDGTDFEAVTD
-342 PDAVVEQLEPG
+342 PDAVVDQLTPG
-353 EETRYLFFT
+353 EETEYLFFT

-408 EPTSVGQANLDA
+408 EPTSVSQANLDA

-426 KALEEY
+426 EALAEY
-432 RQQVLDHVTEM
+432 REQVLDHVTEM
-443 YENKEDTQIDVDA
+443 YEDKEDTQIDVDA

-482 FEADGYDVVVF
+482 FDEDGYDVVVF

-532 DDVIETM
+532 DEVIETM
-539 KDPDRSTFAFVMY
+539 KDPERSTFAFVMY

-565 EDLNDQVGIETSLV
+565 EDLRDQVGIETSLV
-579 VANYLLPAEYGDNAF
+579 VANYLLPEEHGDNAF
-594 FENRRAQQ
+594 FANRRAQQ
-602 ATYLDAIRDRF
+602 ATYLEEIRDRF
-613 DAPLMLAP
+613 DAPLMSAP
-621 LRREEPIGLDEL
+621 LRREEPIGLAALRD
-633 SAFGDEIPGLADLAR
+633 FGEEIPGLAAIPETDA
-648 KRTPEVTSS
+648 PEVTPS

>member
-1 MSNTDLR
+1 MAT
-8 TRTDAREIIEPSG
+8 TQPTTDAREIIEPSG
-21 EETEFV
+21 DETEFV

-44 ATWLADNGYETLLV
+44 ATWLADNDYETLLV

-65 LSDIFE
+65 LSDIFG
-71 QEIGHEVTGIDDVD
+71 QAISHEVTEIDNIEN
-85 GLSAIEIDP
+85 LSAIEIDP
-94 DVAAE
+94 DQAAE
-99 EYRQETIEPMRAL
+99 DYRQETIEPMREL
-112 LDDEQIET
+112 LDDEQISA
-120 VEEQLNSPCIE
+120 VEEQLNSPCVE
-131 EIAAFDNFVDFMD
+131 EIAAFDNFVDFME

-182 IGPASSMEDRK
+182 IGPAASMEERK
-193 KEYERAIDTLQ
+193 KDYERAIDTLQ
-204 DGERTSFAFV
+204 DGEKTSFAFV
-214 GKPEDSSIDEIER
+214 GKPEDSSIDEINR

-237 ESQLLIINGYLPEAV
+237 ESQLLIINGYLPESV

-261 REDEQAVIE
+261 RDDEQAVIK
-270 RATAEFEADA
+270 RAASEFDADA

-301 GVLYDGAEATVDV
+301 GVLYDGDEATVDV
-314 EATAGSASAVDAENA
+314 GSATNVNTDESVEAESLA
-329 ADSAA
+329 
-334 LDFESMTD
+334 D
-342 PDAVVEQLEPG
+342 PDAIAENLQPVDG
-353 EETRYLFFT
+353 ETRYLFFT

-373 STAATKLAEAGHETL
+373 ATSATKLAESGYDTL

-420 ARIDQE
+420 ARIDQQ

-432 RQQVLDHVTEM
+432 REQVLDHVTEM
-443 YENKEDTQIDVDA
+443 YENKEDTQIDVEA

-473 AALEKFVSY
+473 AALEKFVGY
-482 FEADGYDVVVF
+482 FEEDGYDIVVF

-519 LTKGAAPAKGDKY
+519 LTKGAAPAKGGKY
-532 DDVIETM
+532 DMVIETM
-539 KDPDRSTFAFVMY
+539 QNPDKSSFAFVMY
-552 PEYTPMMEAYRAA
+552 PEYTPMMEAHRAA
-565 EDLNDQVGIETSLV
+565 EDLKDQVDIETAFV
-579 VANYLLPAEYGDNAF
+579 VANYLLPEEYGDNAF
-594 FENRRAQQ
+594 FANRRAQQ
-602 ATYLDAIRDRF
+602 QQYLGEIKDRF
-613 DAPLMLAP
+613 ETPLMAAP
-621 LRREEPIGLDEL
+621 LRADEPIGLDEL
-633 SAFGDEIPGLADLAR
+633 SAFGDAVTGLAELTT
-648 KRTPEVTSS
+648 KQTQEVPQQ

>member
-1 MSNTDLR
+1 MAATQP
-8 TRTDAREIIEPSG
+8 TTDARDIVEPSS
-21 EETEFV
+21 EDTEFV

-44 ATWLADNGYETLLV
+44 ATWLADNDYNTLLV

-65 LSDIFE
+65 LSDIFG
-71 QEIGHEVTGIDDVD
+71 QQIGHEVTDIDGVD
-85 GLSAIEIDP
+85 NLSAIEIDP
-94 DVAAE
+94 DAAAE
-99 EYRQETIEPMRAL
+99 EYRQETIEPMREL
-112 LDDEQIET
+112 LDDEQIQA
-120 VEEQLNSPCIE
+120 VEEQLNSPCVE

-182 IGPASSMEDRK
+182 IGPAASMEDRK
-193 KEYERAIDTLQ
+193 KDYERAIDTLQ
-204 DGERTSFAFV
+204 NSEKTSFAFV
-214 GKPEDSSIDEIER
+214 GKPEDSSVDEIER

-237 ESQLLIINGYLPEAV
+237 ESQLLIINGYLPESV

-270 RATAEFEADA
+270 RAQSEFDADA

-301 GVLYDGAEATVDV
+301 GVLYDGDEASVDV
-314 EATAGSASAVDAENA
+314 GSATNVEKEESVDF
-329 ADSAA
+329 DSLA
-334 LDFESMTD
+334 D
-342 PDAVVEQLEPG
+342 PDAVAEKLQPVDG
-353 EETRYLFFT
+353 ETRYLFFT

-373 STAATKLAEAGHETL
+373 ATSATKLAEAGYETL

-402 GEPVGH
+402 GEPIGH
-408 EPTSVGQANLDA
+408 EPTSVSQENLDA

-432 RQQVLDHVTEM
+432 REQVLDHVTEM
-443 YENKEDTQIDVDA
+443 YENKEDTQIDVEA

-473 AALEKFVSY
+473 AALEKFVGY
-482 FEADGYDVVVF
+482 FDEDGYDIVVF

-519 LTKGAAPAKGDKY
+519 LTKGAAPAKGDQY
-532 DDVIETM
+532 DNVIETM
-539 KDPDRSTFAFVMY
+539 QNPDKSSFAFVMY
-552 PEYTPMMEAYRAA
+552 PEYTPMMEAHRAA
-565 EDLNDQVGIETSLV
+565 EDLKDQVGIETAFV
-579 VANYLLPAEYGDNAF
+579 VANYLLPEEYGDNAF
-594 FENRRAQQ
+594 FANRRAQQ
-602 ATYLDAIRDRF
+602 QQYLEEIKDRF
-613 DAPLMLAP
+613 ETPMMLSP
-621 LRREEPIGLDEL
+621 LRQDEPIGLDEL
-633 SAFGDEIPGLADLAR
+633 SAFGDEVTGLDALDEQV
-648 KRTPEVTSS
+648 TEVPQQ

>member
-1 MSNTDLR
+1 MAT
-8 TRTDAREIIEPSG
+8 TQPTTDAREIVEPSS
-21 EETEFV
+21 EDTEFV

-44 ATWLADNGYETLLV
+44 ATWLADNDYNTLLV

-65 LSDIFE
+65 LSDIFG
-71 QEIGHEVTGIDDVD
+71 QQIGHEVTDIDGVD
-85 GLSAIEIDP
+85 NLSAIEIDP
-94 DVAAE
+94 DAAAE
-99 EYRQETIEPMRAL
+99 EYRQETIEPMREL
-112 LDDEQIET
+112 LDDEQIQA
-120 VEEQLNSPCIE
+120 VEEQLNSPCVE

-182 IGPASSMEDRK
+182 IGPAASMEDRK
-193 KEYERAIDTLQ
+193 KDYERAIDTLQ
-204 DGERTSFAFV
+204 NSEKTSFAFV
-214 GKPEDSSIDEIER
+214 GKPEDSSVDEIER

-237 ESQLLIINGYLPEAV
+237 ESQLLIINGYLPESV

-270 RATAEFEADA
+270 RVKSEFDADT

-301 GVLYDGAEATVDV
+301 GVLYDGNEATVDV
-314 EATAGSASAVDAENA
+314 GSATNVEKEESVEF
-329 ADSAA
+329 DS
-334 LDFESMTD
+334 LTD
-342 PDAVVEQLEPG
+342 PDTVAEQLEPVDG
-353 EETRYLFFT
+353 ETRYLFFT

-373 STAATKLAEAGHETL
+373 ATSATKLAEAGYETL

-402 GEPVGH
+402 GEPIGH
-408 EPTSVGQANLDA
+408 EPTSVSQENLDA

-432 RQQVLDHVTEM
+432 REQVLDHVTEM
-443 YENKEDTQIDVDA
+443 YENKEDTQIDVEA

-473 AALEKFVSY
+473 AALEKFVGY
-482 FEADGYDVVVF
+482 FDEDGYDIVVF

-519 LTKGAAPAKGDKY
+519 LTKGAAPAKGDQY
-532 DDVIETM
+532 DNVIETM
-539 KDPDRSTFAFVMY
+539 QNPDKSSFAFVMY
-552 PEYTPMMEAYRAA
+552 PEYTPMMEAHRAA
-565 EDLNDQVGIETSLV
+565 EDLKDQVGIETAFV
-579 VANYLLPAEYGDNAF
+579 VANYLLPEEYGDNAF
-594 FENRRAQQ
+594 FANRRAQQ
-602 ATYLDAIRDRF
+602 QQYLEEIKDRF
-613 DAPLMLAP
+613 ETPMMLSP
-621 LRREEPIGLDEL
+621 LRQDEPIGLDEL
-633 SAFGDEIPGLADLAR
+633 SAFGDEVTGLDALDEQV
-648 KRTPEVTSS
+648 TEVPQQ

>member
-1 MSNTDLR
+1 MNT
-8 TRTDAREIIEPSG
+8 TPTDARAVVEPTS

-44 ATWLADNGYETLLV
+44 ATWLADNDYETLLV

-65 LSDIFE
+65 LSDIFG
-71 QEIGHEVTGIDDVD
+71 QEIGHEVTAIDDIEN
-85 GLSAIEIDP
+85 LSAIEIDP
-94 DVAAE
+94 DTAAE
-99 EYRQETIEPMRAL
+99 EYRQETIEPMRQL
-112 LDDEQIET
+112 LDDEQLET
-120 VEEQLNSPCIE
+120 VEEQLNSPCVE

-144 SPEYDVV
+144 SPEYDIV

-182 IGPASSMEDRK
+182 IGPAASMEERK
-193 KEYERAIDTLQ
+193 QDYERAIDTLQ
-204 DGERTSFAFV
+204 DDEKTSFAFV
-214 GKPEDSSIDEIER
+214 GKPEDSSVDEIER

-237 ESQLLIINGYLPEAV
+237 ESQLLIINGYLPESV

-270 RATAEFEADA
+270 RARTEFGADA

-301 GVLYDGAEATVDV
+301 GVLYDGDEATVDV
-314 EATAGSASAVDAENA
+314 GTATDVDAETTV
-329 ADSAA
+329 
-334 LDFESMTD
+334 DFESMADTE
-342 PDAVVEQLEPG
+342 AVAEQLQPG
-353 EETRYLFFT
+353 DETRYLFFT

-402 GEPVGH
+402 GERVGH

-432 RQQVLDHVTEM
+432 RTQVLDHVTEM
-443 YENKEDTQIDVDA
+443 YGDKEDTQIDVDA

-482 FEADGYDVVVF
+482 FDEDGYDVVVF

-519 LTKGAAPAKGDKY
+519 LTKGAAPAKGDQY
-532 DDVIETM
+532 DEVIETM
-539 KDPDRSTFAFVMY
+539 KDPEQSTFAFVMY

-565 EDLNDQVGIETSLV
+565 ADLKDQVGIETSLV
-579 VANYLLPAEYGDNAF
+579 VANYLLPEKYGDNAF

-602 ATYLDAIRDRF
+602 AEYLGEISDRF
-613 DAPLMLAP
+613 DVPMMLAP
-621 LRREEPIGLDEL
+621 LRQDEPVGLDAL
-633 SAFGDEIPGLADLAR
+633 RAFGEEITGLDDIT
-648 KRTPEVTSS
+648 KDTEPEVTAS

>member
-1 MSNTDLR
+1 MTA
-8 TRTDAREIIEPSG
+8 TQTPAKEIVEPNS
-21 EETEFV
+21 EDTEFV

-44 ATWLADNGYETLLV
+44 ATWLADNDYETLLV

-71 QEIGHEVTGIDDVD
+71 QDIGHEVTEIDGIEN
-85 GLSAIEIDP
+85 LSAIEIDP
-94 DVAAE
+94 DTAAE
-99 EYRQETIEPMRAL
+99 EYRQETIEPMREL
-112 LDDEQIET
+112 LGEEEIQT
-120 VEEQLNSPCIE
+120 VEEQLNSPCVE

-182 IGPASSMEDRK
+182 IGPAASMEDRK
-193 KEYERAIDTLQ
+193 QEYERAIDTLQ
-204 DGERTSFAFV
+204 DSEKTSFAFV
-214 GKPEDSSIDEIER
+214 GKPEDSSVDEIER

-237 ESQLLIINGYLPEAV
+237 ESQLLIINGYLPDSV
-252 CEDPFFEGK
+252 CEDPFFDGK

-270 RATAEFEADA
+270 RADSEFDADA

-301 GVLYDGAEATVDV
+301 GVLYDGDDATVDV
-314 EATAGSASAVDAENA
+314 GSATNVETEESVDPA
-329 ADSAA
+329 S
-334 LDFESMTD
+334 LTD
-342 PDAVVEQLEPG
+342 PDAVAEKLQPVDG
-353 EETRYLFFT
+353 ETRYLFFT

-373 STAATKLAEAGHETL
+373 ATSATKLAEAGYETL

-402 GEPVGH
+402 SEPVGH
-408 EPTSVGQANLDA
+408 EPTSVSQANLDA

-432 RQQVLDHVTEM
+432 REQVLDHVTEM

-482 FEADGYDVVVF
+482 FEEDGYDIVVF

-511 KGFMDLGS
+511 TGFMDLGS
-519 LTKGAAPAKGDKY
+519 LTKGAAPAKGDQY
-532 DDVIETM
+532 DEVIETM
-539 KDPDRSTFAFVMY
+539 KDPERSTFAFVMY

-565 EDLNDQVGIETSLV
+565 EDLKDQVGIETAFV
-579 VANYLLPAEYGDNAF
+579 VANYLLPEEYGDNAF
-594 FENRRAQQ
+594 FANRRAQQ
-602 ATYLDAIRDRF
+602 EKYLGEIKDRF
-613 DAPLMLAP
+613 ETPMMLAP
-621 LRREEPIGLDEL
+621 LRRDEPVGLDEL
-633 SAFGDEIPGLADLAR
+633 SAFGDEITSLSELA
-648 KRTPEVTSS
+648 KKQEVTMS